1 MELFTKTFSCTTFY
15 GGKTLVFGPIL
26 PFQLFVGPI
35 STKSWA
41 QLFVEPAVNK
51 KLKVGRAGG
60 WRAAVERVEWQ
71 SDRFRWKFLSD
82 LFICLFEIFGIVEAT
97 YSENMK
103 PICRFNQLCKFEA
116 VYFSAYLFSIW
127 TVRRGSFFH
136 TFPIKISFDY
146 IYLIKHLLD
155 LKTLDT
161 A

>member
-1 MELFTKTFSCTTFY
+1 MELVSKTFSCAAFY
-15 GGKTLVFGPIL
+15 VRKSSSFWPIL
-26 PFQLFVGPI
+26 PSQLF
-35 STKSWA
+35 
-41 QLFVEPAVNK
+41 
-51 KLKVGRAGG
+51 AGG
-60 WRAAVERVEWQ
+60 REDDAAVERVANFSQ
-71 SDRFRWKFLSD
+71 TYSFVY
-82 LFICLFEIFGIVEAT
+82 FEIFGIVEAT